1 MPLSLTRTI
10 VAAAVLLE
18 ETRDPWWIISSAA
31 AAIHGARPITVGDVD
46 ILLSRADAEKLFSRS
61 GIVPD
66 AASDHPRF
74 RSDLFGRWTETPLT
88 IEFMADFR
96 LRDSDGRWRRV
107 QPRTRVV
114 IRVNR
119 AIVYVPS
126 CAELRIMFERFGR
139 SKDLERINLLDRLA

>member
-1 MPLSLTRTI
+1 M
-10 VAAAVLLE
+10 
-18 ETRDPWWIISSAA
+18 
-31 AAIHGARPITVGDVD
+31 
-46 ILLSRADAEKLFSRS
+46 
-61 GIVPD
+61 
-66 AASDHPRF
+66 
-74 RSDLFGRWTETPLT
+74 
-88 IEFMADFR
+88 
-96 LRDSDGRWRRV
+96 